1 MTSIGII
8 LGLLTVMFL
17 TFSMHMLW
25 SRYEVLVDESKLA
38 KLEIEGLRNRQ
49 TVTNARS
56 LMCRNKLELVEDGL
70 TALLVEKYSQH
81 DEVTQ

>member
-17 TFSMHMLW
+17 TLSMHMLW

-38 KLEIEGLRNRQ
+38 KLEIDELRNRL
-49 TVTNARS
+49 TITTARS
-56 LMCRNKLELVEDGL
+56 LMCRDKLEIVTNAVDMLYVTKFSDD
-70 TALLVEKYSQH
+70 Q
-81 DEVTQ
+81 EVVQ

>member
-17 TFSMHMLW
+17 TLSMHMLW
-25 SRYEVLVDESKLA
+25 SRYEVLLKIQRA
-38 KLEIEGLRNRQ
+38 QYIEIERLKNHL

-56 LMCRNKLELVEDGL
+56 LMCRDKLEMVEDEL
-70 TALLVEKYSQH
+70 DMLLVEKYSQH
-81 DEVTQ
+81 DEVVQ

>member
-25 SRYEVLVDESKLA
+25 SLYEALLV
-38 KLEIEGLRNRQ
+38 EIEGLRNRL
-49 TVTNARS
+49 TITTARS
-56 LMCRNKLELVEDGL
+56 LMCRDKLEVVTNAVDMLYVSKFSDD
-70 TALLVEKYSQH
+70 Q
-81 DEVTQ
+81 EVVQ

>member
-1 MTSIGII
+1 MISIGII

-38 KLEIEGLRNRQ
+38 KLEIEDLRNRQ

-56 LMCRNKLELVEDGL
+56 LTCRNKLEMVEDEL
-70 TALLVEKYSQH
+70 DMLLVEKYSQH
-81 DEVTQ
+81 DEVIQ